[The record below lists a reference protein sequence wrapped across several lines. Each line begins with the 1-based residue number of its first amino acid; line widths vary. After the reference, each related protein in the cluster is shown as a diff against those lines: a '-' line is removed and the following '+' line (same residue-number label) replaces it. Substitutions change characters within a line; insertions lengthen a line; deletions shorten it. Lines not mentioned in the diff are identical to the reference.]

1 MRAIQN
7 GDSPTHNPMS
17 RIPHILIVDDDR
29 EIRNLLMRF
38 LTEHGFRVT
47 PAADGRGMLSALKTG
62 RFDLI
67 VLDLML
73 PGEDGLQLCRRVR
86 QELPIPILMLTALSG
101 EADRILGLEI
111 GADDYLTKPFSPR
124 ELVARIKAILRRAA
138 AANAEERD
146 RPLSYAFG
154 GWTLEIGKRHLRSPD
169 GTLLPLTSGEFDLL
183 LAFAEHPQRVLS
195 RDQILDLTR
204 GRSTVLFDRSI
215 DVQVSRLR
223 KKIEVDPNMPE
234 LIKTVRSGGY
244 IFTPEVQA
252 QQAA

>member
-1 MRAIQN
+1 
-7 GDSPTHNPMS
+7 MS

-29 EIRNLLMRF
+29 EIRNLLVRC
-38 LTEHGFRVT
+38 LTEYGFRVT
-47 PAADGRGMLSALKTG
+47 PAADGRGMQAALKNA

-73 PGEDGLQLCRRVR
+73 PGEDGLQLYRQLRREV
-86 QELPIPILMLTALSG
+86 QIPILMLTALSG

-124 ELVARIKAILRRAA
+124 ELIARIKAILRRVAA
-138 AANAEERD
+138 APADDIER
-146 RPLSYAFG
+146 PQAYVFG
-154 GWTLEIGKRHLRSPD
+154 DWTLEIGKRHLRSPD
-169 GTLLPLTSGEFDLL
+169 GALLPLTSGEFDLL
-183 LAFAEHPQRVLS
+183 IAFAEHPQRVLS
-195 RDQILDLTR
+195 RDLLLDLTR

-223 KKIEVDPNMPE
+223 KKIEPDPNMPE

-244 IFTPEVQA
+244 IFTPQVQA
-252 QQAA
+252 LQAA

>member
-1 MRAIQN
+1 MREHETLI
-7 GDSPTHNPMS
+7 PRTHIPMS
-17 RIPHILIVDDDR
+17 RTPHILIVDDDR

-47 PAADGRGMLSALKTG
+47 PAADGRGMQSALKSG

-73 PGEDGLQLCRRVR
+73 PGEDGLQLCRRLR
-86 QELPIPILMLTALSG
+86 QEVQIPILMLTALSG

-138 AANAEERD
+138 TATAEEID
-146 RPLSYAFG
+146 RPQAYAFS

-183 LAFAEHPQRVLS
+183 IAFAEHPQRVLS
-195 RDQILDLTR
+195 RDQLLDLTR

-244 IFTPEVQA
+244 IFTPEVKA
-252 QQAA
+252 LQAA

>member
-1 MRAIQN
+1 
-7 GDSPTHNPMS
+7 MS
-17 RIPHILIVDDDR
+17 RSPHILIVDDDR

-47 PAADGRGMLSALKTG
+47 PAADGRGMMAALKNG

-73 PGEDGLQLCRRVR
+73 PGEDGLQLCRKLR
-86 QELPIPILMLTALSG
+86 QDLPVPILMLTALSS
-101 EADRILGLEI
+101 ETDRITGLEL

-124 ELVARIKAILRRAA
+124 ELVARIRAILRRAA
-138 AANAEERD
+138 TASASEKD
-146 RPLSYAFG
+146 RPLAYAFA
-154 GWTLEIGKRHLRSPD
+154 GWLLEIGKRHLRSPD

-195 RDQILDLTR
+195 REQLLDLTR
-204 GRSTVLFDRSI
+204 GRSSVLFDRSI

-223 KKIEVDPNMPE
+223 RKIEVEPNLPE

-244 IFTPEVQA
+244 IFTPDVEALQSA
-252 QQAA
+252 